1 MVGSGEASS
10 ELDKMLVRVAEYYA
24 ARLNNAVEV
33 FLKLLNPMLILL
45 MGAMIL
51 GIVAGIMLP
60 IMDMNNTI

>member
-10 ELDKMLVRVAEYYA
+10 ELHKMLVRVAEYYA